1 LQPPFYF
8 DIQEV
13 GVIEYVKAGKAEG
26 RALFFSWPSRVMHC
40 LEHYTGDTV
49 FWIGEGSTDDI
60 MPCPDEWLE
69 VHRIE
74 TPSWFGVHDDF
85 VVYKRKSHAGILE
98 TRMLKKSQD

>member
-13 GVIEYVKAGKAEG
+13 DVIDYVKAGKAEG
-26 RALFFSWPSRVMHC
+26 RALFFSWPSKVMHC

-49 FWIGEGSTDDI
+49 FWMGEGSTDDI
-60 MPCPDEWLE
+60 MPWADEWLE

-74 TPSWFGVHDDF
+74 IPSWFGVHDDF
-85 VVYKRKSHAGILE
+85 LVYKRKLHTGILE
-98 TRMLKKSQD
+98 TKMLEKSQD